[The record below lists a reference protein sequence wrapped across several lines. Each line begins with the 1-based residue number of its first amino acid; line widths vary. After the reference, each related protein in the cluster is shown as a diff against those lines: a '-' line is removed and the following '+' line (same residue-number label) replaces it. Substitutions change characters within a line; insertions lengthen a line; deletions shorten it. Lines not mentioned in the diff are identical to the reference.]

1 VKEEHMDKM
10 MEFIDALMKSQKE
23 FMESWVNSQKQ
34 FIESWTGA
42 AKTMQESMLSC
53 GGAQEGTTKEMLN
66 LYKSTLTTMVDSSK
80 VLTDEAEKI
89 QETWKNAITKQL
101 DMSRDM
107 VKNFSEL
114 FQKAA

>member
-1 VKEEHMDKM
+1 
-10 MEFIDALMKSQKE
+10 MENWLEATKK
-23 FMESWVNSQKQ
+23 
-34 FIESWTGA
+34 
-42 AKTMQESMLSC
+42 MQESFLSM
-53 GGAQEGTTKEMLN
+53 GGTQEGTTKEMLN

-80 VLTDEAEKI
+80 VLTDEAERI
-89 QETWKNAITKQL
+89 QETLKNAIAKQL